1 MLPERRKTAE
11 EIAKLREDMG
21 IPGAT
26 AAPVDTAPGPN
37 RTTVTPQAKGA
48 RLPRG
53 PRQRRCVRSASPSKR
68 R

>member
-26 AAPVDTAPGPN
+26 AAPVETAPGPAAS
-37 RTTVTPQAKGA
+37 RPE
-48 RLPRG
+48 PR
-53 PRQRRCVRSASPSKR
+53 
-68 R
+68 